1 MLKQQR
7 LTGVDLFRGIAVYAV
22 IILHSDE
29 GIPVLPAGWAQILQ
43 FSYFAV
49 PFFLATSFYLA
60 SAKLYASGKFQL
72 SSRLQRLLIP
82 YAFWT
87 IFYLG
92 YKAAKYLVDNRPE
105 RLSVVFRDPF
115 ALIFCGGA
123 AFHLYFLP
131 LLITGT
137 ILIKFV
143 ELWSKNKVKLKLL
156 IYLFV
161 LSLIGYEILLI
172 SGNDFNNI
180 SGVAFQSLLNSTLPS
195 GNLNP
200 LLRLILIVLAW
211 TIRCLPYIFLAL
223 FFNHPRVGQH
233 LPKFNKKNA
242 IALLFIFLILNIFG
256 HYFLP
261 QGIEEVIIGYAALLA
276 AIYLSIILPESPM
289 ILNLGVCSFGIYLIH
304 LLIVETFQM
313 VSKRV
318 YPTLLIQP
326 SLFSL
331 LTVTTLTFLISWMVI
346 SISFKRKLVSRSKLI

>member
-29 GIPVLPAGWAQILQ
+29 GITVLPPGWTPIVQ

-60 SAKLYASGKFQL
+60 SAKLYASGRFQL
-72 SSRLQRLLIP
+72 NLRLQRLLIP

-87 IFYLG
+87 VFYLA
-92 YKAAKYLVDNRPE
+92 YKAAKYLVDSRPE
-105 RLSVVFRDPF
+105 RLFVLFKDPLS
-115 ALIFCGGA
+115 LIFCGGA

-137 ILIKFV
+137 VLIKFV
-143 ELWSKNKVKLKLL
+143 ELWSKNKIKLKIL
-156 IYLFV
+156 IYLFAF
-161 LSLIGYEILLI
+161 SLIGYEILLV

-180 SGVAFQSLLNSTLPS
+180 SGIAFQSLLNLTLPS

-200 LLRLILIVLAW
+200 LLRLILVVLAW

-223 FFNHPRVGQH
+223 LLNHPRVARY
-233 LPKFNKKNA
+233 LPKFNRKNA
-242 IALLFIFLILNIFG
+242 IALLSIFLTLNIFG

-304 LLIVETFQM
+304 LLVVESFQM
-313 VSKRV
+313 GAKRV
-318 YPTLLIQP
+318 YPILLTQP

-331 LTVTTLTFLISWMVI
+331 LIVVTLTFLISWMLT
-346 SISFKRKLVSRSKLI
+346 SISLKRKLLSRLKLI

>member
-7 LTGVDLFRGIAVYAV
+7 LTGIDLFRGIAVYAV

-29 GIPVLPAGWAQILQ
+29 GIPVLPAGWAWVLQ

-60 SAKLYASGKFQL
+60 IAKVYASGKFQL
-72 SSRLQRLLIP
+72 STRLQRLLIP

-87 IFYLG
+87 LFYLC
-92 YKAAKYLVDNRPE
+92 YKAAKYWVDNSPE
-105 RLSVVFRDPF
+105 RLYGLFQDPF

-137 ILIKFV
+137 VLIKFV
-143 ELWSKNKVKLKLL
+143 ELWNKNKIDLKVL
-156 IYLFV
+156 IFV
-161 LSLIGYEILLI
+161 FVVSLIGYEILI
-172 SGNDFNNI
+172 VSGNDFNNI
-180 SGVAFQSLLNSTLPS
+180 SGVAFQSLLNSTLPN

-200 LLRLILIVLAW
+200 LLRLILVVLAW

-223 FFNHPRVGQH
+223 LLNHPRVNRH
-233 LPKFNKKNA
+233 LPRFNQRNA
-242 IALLFIFLILNIFG
+242 IALLLIFLTLNIFG
-256 HYFLP
+256 QYFLP
-261 QGIEEVIIGYAALLA
+261 QGIEEVMVGYAALLA
-276 AIYLSIILPESPM
+276 GIYLSTILPESSM
-289 ILNLGVCSFGIYLIH
+289 ILNLGTCSFGIYLLH
-304 LLIVETFQM
+304 LLIVETLQI

-318 YPTLLIQP
+318 YPILLIQP

-331 LTVTTLTFLISWMVI
+331 LTVATLTFLISWMVI
-346 SISFKRKLVSRSKLI
+346 SISFKRKVVSRLKLI

>member
-29 GIPVLPAGWAQILQ
+29 GIPLLPAGWAQILQ
-43 FSYFAV
+43 FSGFAV

-105 RLSVVFRDPF
+105 RLSVIFRDPF

-143 ELWSKNKVKLKLL
+143 ELWSKNQVKLKIL
-156 IYLFV
+156 ISLFV
-161 LSLIGYEILLI
+161 LSLISYEILLI
-172 SGNDFNNI
+172 SGNDFDNI

-200 LLRLILIVLAW
+200 LLRLILVLLAW

-223 FFNHPRVGQH
+223 LLNHPRVARH
-233 LPKFNKKNA
+233 LPKLNRKNA
-242 IALLFIFLILNIFG
+242 IALLSLFLTLNIFG

-261 QGIEEVIIGYAALLA
+261 QGIEEVITGYAALLA
-276 AIYLSIILPESPM
+276 AIYLSIILPESTM

-304 LLIVETFQM
+304 LLVVESFQM
-313 VSKRV
+313 VAKRL
-318 YPTLLIQP
+318 YPIFLAQP
-326 SLFSL
+326 SLFDL
-331 LTVTTLTFLISWMVI
+331 LIVATLTFLISWMI
-346 SISFKRKLVSRSKLI
+346 TSISFKRKLVSRLKLI